1 MKLLKKIKGRVH
13 RVKQKIKIEI
23 HALFLAYKDNRT
35 PWYAKVLLLITV
47 GYALSPIDLIPDFIP
62 ILGYLDDIIILPLLI
77 ALAVKMIP
85 KEILKECRD
94 KAASISL
101 KNPSSIKFPGRTT
114 AALTVIIVWLLI
126 ITGLMI
132 ILFKRIY

>member
-1 MKLLKKIKGRVH
+1 MKLLNKIKDRAH
-13 RVKQKIKIEI
+13 RVKEKIKTEI

-35 PWYAKVLLLITV
+35 PWYAKALLLIAV

-62 ILGYLDDIIILPLLI
+62 ILGYLDDLIILPLLI
-77 ALAVKMIP
+77 TLAVKLIP
-85 KEILKECRD
+85 EEVLKECRE

-101 KNPSSIKFPGRTT
+101 KNPAWVKFPGRT
-114 AALTVIIVWLLI
+114 AAMLTVILIWFLI
-126 ITGLMI
+126 IAGFMI